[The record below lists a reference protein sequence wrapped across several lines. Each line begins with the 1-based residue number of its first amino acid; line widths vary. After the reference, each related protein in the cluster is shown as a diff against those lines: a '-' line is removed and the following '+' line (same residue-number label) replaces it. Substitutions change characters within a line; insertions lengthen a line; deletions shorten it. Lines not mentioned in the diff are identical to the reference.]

1 MILLCNPLLNSPRG
15 VCGILGRRRWVL
27 QFLRINQYHPPFS
40 LIGGL
45 DYCFAADH
53 VSHPHYCC
61 RTVQEV
67 DAQIHARSKWS
78 GACGSQGSWKIASSV
93 PAPSWS
99 WNVAASQAVV
109 LVLRF
114 HPGLTFGCDKEP
126 EQVRARGSVSGMLPQ
141 LAGYQPDGVAG
152 CRGMGRRRSD
162 CAYLSSGQI
171 NEHLRIMS
179 HLIID
184 SQVRSADFV
193 TSVSLRRLP
202 NPTPRDSLSLDYL
215 ASSSQLAASTKA
227 APSR

>member
-1 MILLCNPLLNSPRG
+1 MILLCNPLLNSPIG
-15 VCGILGRRRWVL
+15 VCGILGRRRWVF

-67 DAQIHARSKWS
+67 DAQIHARRKWS

-126 EQVRARGSVSGMLPQ
+126 RAGTRSGLSKWDVASTRRLP
-141 LAGYQPDGVAG
+141 A
-152 CRGMGRRRSD
+152 GRRRGVPGD
-162 CAYLSSGQI
+162 GETPFGL
-171 NEHLRIMS
+171 
-179 HLIID
+179 
-184 SQVRSADFV
+184 
-193 TSVSLRRLP
+193 RLP
-202 NPTPRDSLSLDYL
+202 KQRTDQRTSPHNVASDYRFTGSLCRFCDQCKL
-215 ASSSQLAASTKA
+215 APITKSD
-227 APSR
+227 AP